1 MMTDSTAT
9 DIPSYRKVA
18 PIKIPP
24 PTDKKINPKKIFEG
38 IDVKTKPKGE
48 EKPKRRKQKKNRAKR
63 DLSRK

>member
-9 DIPSYRKVA
+9 DIPSYRKVV

-24 PTDKKINPKKIFEG
+24 PTDKKIKPKEIFEG
-38 IDVKTKPKGE
+38 IEIKTKPKGE